1 MIYNVAGSVN
11 LNDSQVFHYDGEVDS
26 TNKPLAGYFCKV
38 DSGKLTVG
46 TGATEDDYLG
56 VTIASST
63 NLGAIDC
70 NDGEAQ
76 EYLVQGTVFVVL
88 DDGVTVNEGDFVGI
102 AGDGRANIGAN
113 NKIGIF
119 LGVAGE
125 PNTAGQ
131 NVTLAW
137 IKG

>member
-1 MIYNVAGSVN
+1 MIYNVAGSTN
-11 LNDSQVFHYDGEVDS
+11 LDISIVFHYDGEVDT

-38 DSGKLTVG
+38 DGGKLTVG
-46 TGATEDDYLG
+46 AGATKDDYLG
-56 VTIASST
+56 VTIASSS
-63 NLGAIDC
+63 NLGKIDC

-76 EYLVQGTVFVVL
+76 EYLVQGAIYLVL
-88 DDGVTVNEGDFVGI
+88 DDGVTVKEGDFVGI
-102 AGDGRANIGAN
+102 AGDGRANIGTD

-125 PNTAGQ
+125 PNTNGQ
-131 NVTLAW
+131 NVSLAW